1 VSHDKVSR
9 PGLPSVR
16 DVDFEPKLLSRRS
29 FLATSA
35 AAVYSISARHLFA
48 QVTIVLA
55 ARLHFRSRRILE
67 FTLFINT
74 AQRRF
79 IDWRHHKE
87 HWWQTRPQRQRALV
101 LNNPFAT

>member
-1 VSHDKVSR
+1 MRHKDDVTCVALPYRLLFVAAEVSTPF
-9 PGLPSVR
+9 PGLRRYLSE
-16 DVDFEPKLLSRRS
+16 FELIL
-29 FLATSA
+29 
-35 AAVYSISARHLFA
+35 
-48 QVTIVLA
+48 LA